1 MPVACNRT
9 NVCPS
14 AQFTI
19 QPLCWWLGGYAVLRQ
34 QSIHIW
40 KLNIKTLL
48 WLDCLSPLY
57 NTWLSKILTYD
68 EQFLTIFGKIFN
80 TLQHLKF
87 RRWQVLKNF
96 TSINFCRWHILKN
109 VADIYIFAEKT
120 KNCENVCLGKF
131 FLL

>member
-96 TSINFCRWHILKN
+96 KSINFCRWHILKN

>member
-1 MPVACNRT
+1 MPVTCNRT

-14 AQFTI
+14 AQFSI

-48 WLDCLSPLY
+48 SLDCLLPLY
-57 NTWLSKILTYD
+57 NTWISKILTYD
-68 EQFLTIFGKIFN
+68 EQLPTIFGKIFN